1 MILSILL
8 LTGSIFALEWEKNM
22 DVAIIKA
29 KNENKNIMV
38 LVEGENCRWCQK
50 MKDRTLSDDAVVK
63 RLEKFVLVKVMREDM
78 SVMEKLPPVSGVPT
92 VLAMEEH
99 KTVIEDIIGYFNV
112 QDFLSYIND
121 VEKKV
126 KQTTGSRR
134 VG

>member
-1 MILSILL
+1 MRRMILSILL

-92 VLAMEEH
+92 VFFMEEN

-126 KQTTGSRR
+126 KQTK
-134 VG
+134 